1 MKIKTTRFDEID
13 IPEEDII
20 KIPQG
25 LVGFPEFNRFAILE
39 HDKDSPFKWF
49 QSLDDGSM
57 AFVIISP
64 LIFNSNYM
72 VEASEEEIS
81 DLEIKDPD
89 DAVIS
94 VIVTIPDDPQKMS
107 ANLKAPIIFNLKNK
121 IGKQLI
127 LKDPKYQTKHY
138 IIEEMKKHSK
148 ESLENAPRT
157 AATQDKEKKAIKE
170 SNAS

>member
-1 MKIKTTRFDEID
+1 MKTTRFDEID

-25 LVGFPEFNRFAILE
+25 LVGFPEYKRFAILE

-57 AFVIISP
+57 AFVMISP
-64 LIFNSNYM
+64 LIFNSDYM
-72 VEASEEEIS
+72 VEASEEEIA

-94 VIVTIPDDPQKMS
+94 VIVTIPEDPQKMS
-107 ANLKAPIIFNLKNK
+107 ANLKAPIIFNTKNK

-138 IIEEMKKHSK
+138 IIDEMKKHTK
-148 ESLENAPRT
+148 ESLEN
-157 AATQDKEKKAIKE
+157 TQRPVASQNKNIK
-170 SNAS
+170 SY